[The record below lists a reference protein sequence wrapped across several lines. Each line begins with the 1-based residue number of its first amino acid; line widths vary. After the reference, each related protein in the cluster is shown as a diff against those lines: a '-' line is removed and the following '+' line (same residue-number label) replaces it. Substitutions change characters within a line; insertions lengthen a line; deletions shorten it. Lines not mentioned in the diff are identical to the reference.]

1 MKNFFFIPLLFLI
14 SCNSSQ
20 DSTAETEAPEEIITE
35 DHQPSNQVEETLVTP
50 EETSLA
56 GDYIENYPSGKLKME
71 GKLNANGNRDGLW
84 ISYYENGTKWSESY
98 YDDGSKEGHS
108 LSFFPSGQTRYIGE
122 YKNDKKIGV
131 WKFYDEDGELFKEE
145 TFE

>member
-1 MKNFFFIPLLFLI
+1 
-14 SCNSSQ
+14 
-20 DSTAETEAPEEIITE
+20 
-35 DHQPSNQVEETLVTP
+35 
-50 EETSLA
+50 
-56 GDYIENYPSGKLKME
+56 ME

-98 YDDGSKEGHS
+98 YDDGSREGHS